1 MPATRIFRT
10 TLNSLPVRT
19 RSAWNYRCGR
29 AYHVMGFGCSHR
41 LPGVL
46 PSLPHARDQEEVARY
61 LSTADTFY
69 YIGSIFPQFG
79 FSTTGFLNP
88 EAYESQSC
96 FEK

>member
-1 MPATRIFRT
+1 MPVALHNRDSAAATSTMSRRRLHEGYMPATRIFRT

-46 PSLPHARDQEEVARY
+46 PSLPHARDQEEVAR
-61 LSTADTFY
+61 
-69 YIGSIFPQFG
+69 
-79 FSTTGFLNP
+79 
-88 EAYESQSC
+88 
-96 FEK
+96 